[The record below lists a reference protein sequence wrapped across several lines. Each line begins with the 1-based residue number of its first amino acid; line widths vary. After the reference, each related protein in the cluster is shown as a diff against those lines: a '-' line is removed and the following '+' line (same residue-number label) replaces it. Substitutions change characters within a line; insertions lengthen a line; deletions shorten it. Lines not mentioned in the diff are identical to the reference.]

1 MMFGI
6 YYKINLN
13 KASNRLDQ
21 FAQRQQRRVVMAMG
35 TYFLVIVIIA
45 GFVIY
50 KAMQNQRTIDSL
62 KGNLA
67 QIDSEIDRLQASSEF
82 LSPQDIYTLAELA
95 NNRLTWTEKLDV
107 LGKILPKEVTLT
119 GLDYDYQV
127 NSLTIKGITKVSI
140 RMKDLDVINSIID
153 IIKADPNF
161 SSGFVDIKFGGSDRV
176 KRQNQELISFEIYC
190 LVG

>member
-1 MMFGI
+1 MFGV

-13 KASNRLDQ
+13 KASNRMDQ
-21 FAQRQQRRVVMAMG
+21 FAQRQQRRVVMAVG
-35 TYFLVIVIIA
+35 AYFLVIVIIA

-50 KAMQNQRTIDSL
+50 KAMQNQRTINSL

-107 LGKILPKEVTLT
+107 LGRILPKEVTLT

-127 NSLTIKGITKVSI
+127 NSLTIKGITKVSL

-153 IIKADPNF
+153 IIKSDPNF

-176 KRQNQELISFEIYC
+176 KRQNQELIAFEIYC

>member
-1 MMFGI
+1 MFGV

-21 FAQRQQRRVVMAMG
+21 FAQKQQRRVVMAMG
-35 TYFLVIVIIA
+35 TYFLAIVLIG
-45 GFVIY
+45 GFVVY
-50 KAMQNQRTIDSL
+50 KAMQNQRTINSL
-62 KGNLA
+62 KDNLA
-67 QIDSEIDRLQASSEF
+67 QIDSEIERLQASSEF

-107 LGKILPKEVTLT
+107 LGRILPKEVTLT

-127 NSLTIKGITKVSI
+127 NSLTIKGITKVST

>member
-1 MMFGI
+1 MFGV

-13 KASNRLDQ
+13 KASNRMDQ
-21 FAQRQQRRVVMAMG
+21 FAQRQQRRVVMAVG
-35 TYFLVIVIIA
+35 TYFLVIVLIA

-50 KAMQNQRTIDSL
+50 KAMQNQRTINSL
-62 KGNLA
+62 RGNLA

-107 LGKILPKEVTLT
+107 LGRILPKEVTLT

-176 KRQNQELISFEIYC
+176 KRQNQELIAFEIYC

>member
-1 MMFGI
+1 MFGV

-21 FAQRQQRRVVMAMG
+21 FAQKQQRRVVMALG
-35 TYFLVIVIIA
+35 TYFLAIVLIA

-50 KAMQNQRTIDSL
+50 KAMQNQKTINSL
-62 KGNLA
+62 RANLA

-107 LGKILPKEVTLT
+107 LGRILPKEVTLT

-127 NSLTIKGITKVSI
+127 NSLTIKGITRVST
-140 RMKDLDVINSIID
+140 RLKDLDVINSIID
-153 IIKADPNF
+153 IIKSDPNF
-161 SSGFVDIKFGGSDRV
+161 LSGFIDIKFGGSDRV
-176 KRQNQELISFEIYC
+176 KRQNQELIAFEIYC

>member
-1 MMFGI
+1 MFGV

-21 FAQRQQRRVVMAMG
+21 FAQKQQRRVIMALG
-35 TYFLVIVIIA
+35 TYFLVTILIA

-50 KAMQNQRTIDSL
+50 KAMQYQRTINSL
-62 KGNLA
+62 KDNLA

-107 LGKILPKEVTLT
+107 LGRILPKEVTLT
-119 GLDYDYQV
+119 GLEYDYQV
-127 NSLTIKGITKVSI
+127 NSLTIKGITKVSSRI
-140 RMKDLDVINSIID
+140 KDLDVINSIID
-153 IIKADPNF
+153 IIKSDPNF
-161 SSGFVDIKFGGSDRV
+161 SSGFADIKFGGSDRV

>member
-1 MMFGI
+1 MFGV

-13 KASNRLDQ
+13 KASNRMDQ
-21 FAQRQQRRVVMAMG
+21 FAQRQQRRVVIAMG
-35 TYFLVIVIIA
+35 TYFLVIVLIA

-50 KAMQNQRTIDSL
+50 KAMQNQRTINSL

-67 QIDSEIDRLQASSEF
+67 QIDGEIDRLQASSEF

-107 LGKILPKEVTLT
+107 LGRILPKEVTLT

-176 KRQNQELISFEIYC
+176 KRQNQELIAFEIYC